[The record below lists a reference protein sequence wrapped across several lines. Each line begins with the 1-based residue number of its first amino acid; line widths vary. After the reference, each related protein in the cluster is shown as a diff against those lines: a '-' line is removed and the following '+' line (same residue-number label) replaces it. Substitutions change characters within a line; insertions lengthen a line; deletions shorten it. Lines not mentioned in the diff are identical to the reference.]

1 MRATIYVPV
10 IQIPGSQRTMIPGA
24 FWLPSLTLQDSFEF
38 NENESKTYPN
48 LWYTMKLVLRG
59 MFIALN
65 GFIKT
70 LERSHTSNLTA
81 HLKL

>member
-48 LWYTMKLVLRG
+48 LWYTMKAMLKG
-59 MFIALN
+59 KF
-65 GFIKT
+65 KT
-70 LERSHTSNLTA
+70 LSAFMKEFGEISY
-81 HLKL
+81 